1 MTRRTRAEMKA
12 ELLAQAEARIDELL
26 DWDEDNPRPTL
37 TEIEEIVLK
46 LRKELGRAM
55 AESVIN
61 NQASAQ
67 SRPGPVCPECG
78 KELRLKG
85 QRGKGIE
92 TRLGQVGTKR
102 SYYYCPRCR
111 RGFSPSG

>member
-111 RGFSPSG
+111 CGFSPSG